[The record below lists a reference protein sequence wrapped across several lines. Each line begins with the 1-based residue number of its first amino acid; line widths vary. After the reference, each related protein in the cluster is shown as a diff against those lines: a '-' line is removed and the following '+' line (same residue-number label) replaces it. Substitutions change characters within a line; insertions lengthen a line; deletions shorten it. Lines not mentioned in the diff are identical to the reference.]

1 MSREIN
7 FEFLPLPNLVMHIL
21 VSNDETTSNRNPKYG
36 DQFDKWL
43 TLKQRTFLFDEILL
57 KSPRTVETTGTFAL
71 LFQWP
76 SYFST
81 EDIDSG
87 FEVLELL
94 AKKPLLSTLSTEF
107 PEKEDA
113 ISKFRSIDSL
123 NKMLVNLPFTNQK
136 LSKLLDKY
144 IVLLKELWDETYCDL
159 WKEIKK
165 SLVDS
170 ATKLQQTYLMNFDFF
185 SAWEEITGLIY
196 PYSNFSVVGLDS
208 ANFLGT
214 SLLAERD
221 CFRMWGSLESIY
233 RVIIHEIGTHTL
245 IQNRT
250 LTHEKWSDLV
260 ATKINNLLRLNEA
273 YCAFKTDEVLKLVG
287 ALETDNF
294 VSKHFSKETGIITS
308 ILENKPQIDVFGLL
322 ITANKF
328 L

>member
-7 FEFLPLPNLVMHIL
+7 FDFLPLPNLIMHIL
-21 VSNDETTSNRNPKYG
+21 VSNVETTSNRNPKYG
-36 DQFDKWL
+36 EQFDKWL
-43 TLKQRTFLFDEILL
+43 SPKQRSFLFDEILL

-81 EDIDSG
+81 EDINLS

-94 AKKPLLSTLSTEF
+94 AKKPLLSSLTTEF
-107 PEKEDA
+107 PEKEA
-113 ISKFRSIDSL
+113 EISKFLSIESL
-123 NKMLVNLPFTNQK
+123 DKMLVNLPFTNQK

-144 IVLLKELWDETYCDL
+144 VVLLKELWDETYCDL

-165 SLVDS
+165 SLIDS
-170 ATKLQQTYLMNFDFF
+170 ASRLQETYLKNFDFF
-185 SAWEEITGLIY
+185 SAWEEITGLTY

-287 ALETDNF
+287 APETDNF
-294 VSKHFSKETGIITS
+294 VSKHFSNETRIITS
-308 ILENKPQIDVFGLL
+308 ILKDKPQIAIFDLL
-322 ITANKF
+322 IAANK
-328 L
+328 LL